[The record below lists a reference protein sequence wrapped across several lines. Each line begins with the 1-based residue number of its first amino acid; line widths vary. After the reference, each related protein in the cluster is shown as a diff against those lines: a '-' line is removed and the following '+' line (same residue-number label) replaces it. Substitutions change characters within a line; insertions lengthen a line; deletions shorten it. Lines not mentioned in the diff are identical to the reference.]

1 MFRKE
6 NFFYMKR
13 ITFACTIYIFSLVL
27 LTACATAN
35 NSVAQKNVYIDNCFE
50 TLIKNNSD
58 FDIEI
63 DETKV
68 SAKSSV
74 AHKFPLHDS
83 ALYDGWEVLYKIPFT
98 KDIFFYLRNK
108 IAITDNQVELL
119 IEKPIEN
126 QSFDN
131 YLILKNNSKISVQIS
146 NGISLF
152 PCFLNGQV
160 NSRNSNPEY
169 YISSRD
175 VAALKVPS
183 DNTKLFVQEGNK
195 MSSSWKI
202 PLSKKNKT
210 GFVYTYTFDGEKVVF
225 EDARPIVKINEPL
238 WNKDYSD
245 TALLK
250 TFGSK
255 NENSIFC
262 IGNKIE
268 EDKNKNKFL
277 SACFGCFENTGTKKW
292 ESSFSEKNADNKI
305 YDGVLLENKIICVG
319 QSMNEKSE
327 AGLALVADSKN
338 GHIESFKIPELL
350 GLFSIS
356 SFGSNILATGFG
368 SAGSLTVL
376 KISFENDHPI
386 FSLVPLEL
394 PLAESNLVNHA
405 LCLYDTEC
413 EKIILL
419 CNRQNENGEVLSS
432 VLYKFSYDG
441 KLISKEDFVQSIK
454 SVSCVVLNNSGEVF
468 AGAETFESENTS
480 AVIIKLLPNESWNYF
495 YRNENPSSFITSLCL
510 SESEDFIAVS
520 GVQNAS
526 DSYGHGGKSFFV
538 GMDSNS
544 AEQLWFTEYE
554 KKQNMLLTNFSL
566 LSEYGF
572 AGIFCYTDENG
583 VIKSP
588 SALKRMTL
596 NGSVLK
602 K

>member
-1 MFRKE
+1 
-6 NFFYMKR
+6 MKR
-13 ITFACTIYIFSLVL
+13 ITFACSIYIFSLVL
-27 LTACATAN
+27 LTACATAK
-35 NSVAQKNVYIDNCFE
+35 NSAYQKNTYIDNCFE
-50 TLIKNNSD
+50 TLIKNNSS

-63 DETKV
+63 DGTKV
-68 SAKSSV
+68 SAKSSL
-74 AHKFPLHDS
+74 AHKFPLHNS

-98 KDIFFYLRNK
+98 NNIFFYLRNK
-108 IAITDNQVELL
+108 IAITDNQSELL
-119 IEKPIEN
+119 IGKPIEN

-146 NGISLF
+146 NGISLL

-160 NSRNSNPEY
+160 NSKNSNPEY
-169 YISSRD
+169 YISSGNI
-175 VAALKVPS
+175 AALKVPS

-202 PLSKKNKT
+202 PLSKKNRA

-225 EDARPIVKINEPL
+225 EDARPIMKINEPL
-238 WNKDYSD
+238 WSKDYSD
-245 TALLK
+245 TVLL
-250 TFGSK
+250 TAFGSK
-255 NENSIFC
+255 NENAIFC

-268 EDKNKNKFL
+268 EDKNRNKFWTTY
-277 SACFGCFENTGTKKW
+277 FVCFENTGTKKL

-327 AGLALVADSKN
+327 TGIVLFADSKN
-338 GHIESFKIPELL
+338 GHIEPFKIPEVS

-356 SFGSNILATGFG
+356 SFESNVLAAGFD

-376 KISFENDHPI
+376 KISFENDRPI

-394 PLAESNLVNHA
+394 PIAESNLVNHA

-432 VLYKFSYDG
+432 ILYQFSYDG
-441 KLISKEDFVQSIK
+441 KLTLKEDFEKSIK
-454 SVSCVVLNNSGEVF
+454 SVSCMVQNKNGEIFV
-468 AGAETFESENTS
+468 GAETFGTENTS
-480 AVIIKLLPNESWNYF
+480 AVVIKVLPNGNWTYF
-495 YRNENPSSFITSLCL
+495 YRNENPSSFITSVCL
-510 SESEDFIAVS
+510 SENEDFIVLS

-526 DSYGHGGKSFFV
+526 DSYGHNGKSFFA

-544 AEQLWFTEYE
+544 AEKLWFTEYE
-554 KKQNMLLTNFSL
+554 KKQDMLLTNFSL
-566 LSEYGF
+566 VPEYGF
-572 AGIFCYTDENG
+572 AGIFCYTDESG

>member
-1 MFRKE
+1 
-6 NFFYMKR
+6 MKK
-13 ITFACTIYIFSLVL
+13 IIFIYNIYIFSLVL
-27 LTACATAN
+27 LAACATAK
-35 NSVAQKNVYIDNCFE
+35 NSVYQKNTYIDNCFE
-50 TLIKNNSD
+50 TLIKNNSS

-63 DETKV
+63 DGTKV
-68 SAKSSV
+68 SAKSSL
-74 AHKFPLHDS
+74 AHKFPLHNS

-98 KDIFFYLRNK
+98 NNIFFYLRNK
-108 IAITDNQVELL
+108 IAITDNQSELL
-119 IEKPIEN
+119 IGKPIEN

-146 NGISLF
+146 NGISLL

-160 NSRNSNPEY
+160 NSKNSNPEY
-169 YISSRD
+169 YISSGNI
-175 VAALKVPS
+175 AALKVPS

-202 PLSKKNKT
+202 PLSKKNRA

-225 EDARPIVKINEPL
+225 EDARSIVKVNEPL

-250 TFGSK
+250 AFGSK
-255 NENSIFC
+255 NENTIFC

-268 EDKNKNKFL
+268 EDKNKNKFW
-277 SACFGCFENTGTKKW
+277 SAYFGCFENTGTKKW
-292 ESSFSEKNADNKI
+292 ESNFSEKNADNKI

-327 AGLALVADSKN
+327 TGIVLFADSKN
-338 GHIESFKIPELL
+338 GHIEPFKIPEVS

-356 SFGSNILATGFG
+356 SFESNVLAAGFD

-376 KISFENDHPI
+376 KISFENDRPI

-394 PLAESNLVNHA
+394 PIAESNLVNHA

-432 VLYKFSYDG
+432 ILYQFSYDG
-441 KLISKEDFVQSIK
+441 KLTLKEDFEKSIK
-454 SVSCVVLNNSGEVF
+454 SVSCMVQNKNGEIFV
-468 AGAETFESENTS
+468 GAETFGTENTS
-480 AVIIKLLPNESWNYF
+480 AVVIKVLPNGNWTYF
-495 YRNENPSSFITSLCL
+495 YRNENPSSFITSVCL
-510 SESEDFIAVS
+510 SENEDFIVLS

-526 DSYGHGGKSFFV
+526 DSYGHNGKSFFA

-544 AEQLWFTEYE
+544 AEKLWFTEYE
-554 KKQNMLLTNFSL
+554 KKQYMLLTNFSL
-566 LSEYGF
+566 VPEYGF
-572 AGIFCYTDENG
+572 AGIFCYTDESG

>member
-1 MFRKE
+1 
-6 NFFYMKR
+6 MKR
-13 ITFACTIYIFSLVL
+13 ITFACSIYIFSLVL
-27 LTACATAN
+27 LTACATAK
-35 NSVAQKNVYIDNCFE
+35 NSAYQKNTYIDNCFE
-50 TLIKNNSD
+50 TLIKNNSS

-63 DETKV
+63 DGTKV
-68 SAKSSV
+68 SAKSSL
-74 AHKFPLHDS
+74 AHKFPLHNS

-98 KDIFFYLRNK
+98 NNIFFYLRNK
-108 IAITDNQVELL
+108 IAITDNQSELL
-119 IEKPIEN
+119 IGKPIEN

-146 NGISLF
+146 NGISLL

-160 NSRNSNPEY
+160 NSKNSNPEY
-169 YISSRD
+169 YISSGNI
-175 VAALKVPS
+175 AALKVPS

-202 PLSKKNKT
+202 PLSKKNRA

-225 EDARPIVKINEPL
+225 EDARSIVKVNEPL

-250 TFGSK
+250 AFGSK
-255 NENSIFC
+255 NENTIFC

-268 EDKNKNKFL
+268 EDKNKNKFW
-277 SACFGCFENTGTKKW
+277 SAYFGCFENTGTKKW
-292 ESSFSEKNADNKI
+292 ESNFSEKNADNKI

-327 AGLALVADSKN
+327 TGIVLFADSKN
-338 GHIESFKIPELL
+338 GHIEPFKIPELS

-356 SFGSNILATGFG
+356 SFESNVLAAGFD

-376 KISFENDHPI
+376 KISFENDRPI

-394 PLAESNLVNHA
+394 PIAESNLVNHA

-432 VLYKFSYDG
+432 ILYQFSYDG
-441 KLISKEDFVQSIK
+441 KLTLKEDFEKSIK
-454 SVSCVVLNNSGEVF
+454 SVSCMVQNKNGEIFV
-468 AGAETFESENTS
+468 GAETFGTENTS
-480 AVIIKLLPNESWNYF
+480 AVVIKVLPNGNWTYF
-495 YRNENPSSFITSLCL
+495 YRNENPSSFITSVCL
-510 SESEDFIAVS
+510 SENEDFIVLS

-526 DSYGHGGKSFFV
+526 DSYGHNGKSFFA

-544 AEQLWFTEYE
+544 AEKLWFTEYE
-554 KKQNMLLTNFSL
+554 KKQDMLLTNFSL
-566 LSEYGF
+566 VPEYGF
-572 AGIFCYTDENG
+572 AGIFCYTDESG

>member
-1 MFRKE
+1 
-6 NFFYMKR
+6 MKR
-13 ITFACTIYIFSLVL
+13 ITFACSIYIFSLVL
-27 LTACATAN
+27 LTACATAK
-35 NSVAQKNVYIDNCFE
+35 NSAYQKNTYIDNCFE
-50 TLIKNNSD
+50 TLIKNNSS

-63 DETKV
+63 DGTKV
-68 SAKSSV
+68 SAKSSL
-74 AHKFPLHDS
+74 AHKFPLHNS

-98 KDIFFYLRNK
+98 NNIFFYLRNK
-108 IAITDNQVELL
+108 IAITDNQSELL
-119 IEKPIEN
+119 IGKPIEN

-146 NGISLF
+146 NGISLLL
-152 PCFLNGQV
+152 CFLNGQV
-160 NSRNSNPEY
+160 NSKNSNPEY
-169 YISSRD
+169 YISSGNI
-175 VAALKVPS
+175 AALKVPS

-202 PLSKKNKT
+202 PLSKKNRA

-225 EDARPIVKINEPL
+225 EDARSIVKVNEPL

-250 TFGSK
+250 AFGSK
-255 NENSIFC
+255 NENTIFC

-268 EDKNKNKFL
+268 EDKNKNKFW
-277 SACFGCFENTGTKKW
+277 SAYFGCFENTGIQKW
-292 ESSFSEKNADNKI
+292 ESNFSEKNADNKI

-327 AGLALVADSKN
+327 TGIVLFADPKN
-338 GHIESFKIPELL
+338 GHIEPFKIPEVS

-356 SFGSNILATGFG
+356 SFESNVLAAGFD

-376 KISFENDHPI
+376 KISFENDRPI

-394 PLAESNLVNHA
+394 PIAESNLVNHA

-432 VLYKFSYDG
+432 ILYQFSYDG
-441 KLISKEDFVQSIK
+441 KLTLKEDFEKSIK
-454 SVSCVVLNNSGEVF
+454 SVSCMVQNKNGEIFV
-468 AGAETFESENTS
+468 GAETFGTENTS
-480 AVIIKLLPNESWNYF
+480 AVVIKVLPNGNWTYF
-495 YRNENPSSFITSLCL
+495 YRNENPSSFITSVCL
-510 SESEDFIAVS
+510 SENEDFIVLS

-526 DSYGHGGKSFFV
+526 DSYGHNGKSFFA

-544 AEQLWFTEYE
+544 AEKLWFTEYE
-554 KKQNMLLTNFSL
+554 KKQGMLLTNFSL
-566 LSEYGF
+566 VPEYGF
-572 AGIFCYTDENG
+572 AGIFCYTDESG

>member
-1 MFRKE
+1 
-6 NFFYMKR
+6 MKR
-13 ITFACTIYIFSLVL
+13 ITFACSIYIFSLVL
-27 LTACATAN
+27 LTACATAK
-35 NSVAQKNVYIDNCFE
+35 NSAYQKNTYIDNCFE
-50 TLIKNNSD
+50 TLIKNNSS

-63 DETKV
+63 DGTKV
-68 SAKSSV
+68 SAKSSL
-74 AHKFPLHDS
+74 AHKFPLHNS

-98 KDIFFYLRNK
+98 NNIFFYLRNK
-108 IAITDNQVELL
+108 IAITDNQSELL
-119 IEKPIEN
+119 IGKPIEN

-146 NGISLF
+146 NGISLL

-160 NSRNSNPEY
+160 NSKNSNPEY
-169 YISSRD
+169 YISSGNI
-175 VAALKVPS
+175 AALKVPS

-202 PLSKKNKT
+202 PLSKKNRA

-225 EDARPIVKINEPL
+225 EDARSIVKVNEPL

-250 TFGSK
+250 AFGSK
-255 NENSIFC
+255 NENTIFC

-268 EDKNKNKFL
+268 EDKTKNKFW
-277 SACFGCFENTGTKKW
+277 SAYFGCFENTGTKKW
-292 ESSFSEKNADNKI
+292 DSGFSEKNADNKI
-305 YDGVLLENKIICVG
+305 YDGVLLENKIVCVG

-327 AGLALVADSKN
+327 SALLIAVDSKN
-338 GHIESFKIPELL
+338 GHIESFKIPELS
-350 GLFSIS
+350 GLFSIT
-356 SFGSNILATGFG
+356 SFGANILATGFD
-368 SAGSLTVL
+368 SAGSLSVL
-376 KISFENDHPI
+376 KISFENDRPI

-394 PLAESNLVNHA
+394 PFAESNLVYHA
-405 LCLYDTEC
+405 LCLYDSESDR
-413 EKIILL
+413 ISLF

-432 VLYKFSYDG
+432 ILYQFSYDG
-441 KLISKEDFVQSIK
+441 KLVAKEDFEKSIK
-454 SVSCVVLNNSGEVF
+454 SVSCMVQNKNGEIFV
-468 AGAETFESENTS
+468 GAETFGTENTS
-480 AVIIKLLPNESWNYF
+480 AVVIKVLPNGNWTYF
-495 YRNENPSSFITSLCL
+495 YRNENPSSFITSVCL
-510 SESEDFIAVS
+510 SENEDFIVLS

-526 DSYGHGGKSFFV
+526 DSYGNNGKSFFA

-544 AEQLWFTEYE
+544 AEKLLFTEYE
-554 KKQNMLLTNFSL
+554 KKQDMLLTNFSL
-566 LSEYGF
+566 VPEYGF
-572 AGIFCYTDENG
+572 AGIFCYTDESG

>member
-1 MFRKE
+1 
-6 NFFYMKR
+6 MKR
-13 ITFACTIYIFSLVL
+13 ITFACSIYIFSLVL
-27 LTACATAN
+27 LTACATAK
-35 NSVAQKNVYIDNCFE
+35 NSAYQKNTYIDNCFE
-50 TLIKNNSD
+50 TLIKNNSS

-63 DETKV
+63 DGTKV
-68 SAKSSV
+68 SAKSSL
-74 AHKFPLHDS
+74 AHKFPLHNS

-98 KDIFFYLRNK
+98 NNIFFYLRNK
-108 IAITDNQVELL
+108 IAITDNQSELL
-119 IEKPIEN
+119 IGKPIEN

-146 NGISLF
+146 NGISLL

-160 NSRNSNPEY
+160 NSKNSNPEY
-169 YISSRD
+169 YISSGNI
-175 VAALKVPS
+175 AALKVPS

-202 PLSKKNKT
+202 PLSKKNRA

-225 EDARPIVKINEPL
+225 EDARSIVKVNEPL

-250 TFGSK
+250 AFGSK
-255 NENSIFC
+255 NENTIFC

-268 EDKNKNKFL
+268 EDKNKNKFW
-277 SACFGCFENTGTKKW
+277 SAYFGCFENTGTKKW
-292 ESSFSEKNADNKI
+292 ESNFSEKNADNKI

-327 AGLALVADSKN
+327 TGIVLFADSKN
-338 GHIESFKIPELL
+338 GHIEPFKIPEVS

-356 SFGSNILATGFG
+356 SFESNVLAAGFD

-376 KISFENDHPI
+376 KISFENDRPI

-394 PLAESNLVNHA
+394 PIAESNLVNHA

-432 VLYKFSYDG
+432 ILYQFSYDG
-441 KLISKEDFVQSIK
+441 KLTLKEDFEKSIK
-454 SVSCVVLNNSGEVF
+454 SVSCMVQNKNGEIFV
-468 AGAETFESENTS
+468 GAETFGTENTS
-480 AVIIKLLPNESWNYF
+480 AVVIKVLPNGNWTYF
-495 YRNENPSSFITSLCL
+495 YRNENPSSFITSVCL
-510 SESEDFIAVS
+510 SENEDFIVLS

-526 DSYGHGGKSFFV
+526 DSYGHNGKSFFA

-544 AEQLWFTEYE
+544 AEKLWFTEYE
-554 KKQNMLLTNFSL
+554 KKQDMLLTNFSL
-566 LSEYGF
+566 VPEYGF
-572 AGIFCYTDENG
+572 AGIFCYTDESG

-588 SALKRMTL
+588 SDLKRMTL

>member
-1 MFRKE
+1 
-6 NFFYMKR
+6 MKR
-13 ITFACTIYIFSLVL
+13 ITFACSIYIFSLVL
-27 LTACATAN
+27 LTACATAK
-35 NSVAQKNVYIDNCFE
+35 NSAYQKNTYIDNCFE
-50 TLIKNNSD
+50 TLIKNNSS

-63 DETKV
+63 DGTKV
-68 SAKSSV
+68 SAKSSL
-74 AHKFPLHDS
+74 AHKFPLHNS

-98 KDIFFYLRNK
+98 NNIFFYLRNK
-108 IAITDNQVELL
+108 IAITDNQSELL
-119 IEKPIEN
+119 IGKPIEN

-146 NGISLF
+146 NGISLL

-160 NSRNSNPEY
+160 NSKNSNPEY
-169 YISSRD
+169 YISSGNI
-175 VAALKVPS
+175 AALKVPS

-202 PLSKKNKT
+202 PLSKKNRA

-225 EDARPIVKINEPL
+225 EDARSIVKVNEPL

-250 TFGSK
+250 AFGSK
-255 NENSIFC
+255 NENTIFC

-268 EDKNKNKFL
+268 EDKNKNKFW
-277 SACFGCFENTGTKKW
+277 SAYFGCFENTGTKKW
-292 ESSFSEKNADNKI
+292 ESNFSEKNADNKI

-327 AGLALVADSKN
+327 TGIVLFADSKN
-338 GHIESFKIPELL
+338 GHIEPFKIPEVS

-356 SFGSNILATGFG
+356 SFESNVLAAGFD

-376 KISFENDHPI
+376 KISFENDRPI

-394 PLAESNLVNHA
+394 PFAESNLVYHA
-405 LCLYDTEC
+405 LCLYDSESDR
-413 EKIILL
+413 ISLF
-419 CNRQNENGEVLSS
+419 CNRQNETDEVLSS
-432 VLYKFSYDG
+432 ILYQFSYDG
-441 KLISKEDFVQSIK
+441 KLVAKEDFAESIK
-454 SVSCVVLNNSGEVF
+454 SVSCMVQNKNGEIF
-468 AGAETFESENTS
+468 AGAETFGTENTS
-480 AVIIKLLPNESWNYF
+480 AVVIKVLPNGNWTYF
-495 YRNENPSSFITSLCL
+495 YRNENPSSFITSVCL
-510 SESEDFIAVS
+510 SENEDFIVLS

-526 DSYGHGGKSFFV
+526 DSYGHNGKSFFA

-544 AEQLWFTEYE
+544 AEKLWFTEYE
-554 KKQNMLLTNFSL
+554 KKQDMLLTNFSL
-566 LSEYGF
+566 VPEYGF
-572 AGIFCYTDENG
+572 AGIFCYTDESG

>member
-1 MFRKE
+1 
-6 NFFYMKR
+6 MKK
-13 ITFACTIYIFSLVL
+13 IIFIYNIYIFSLVL
-27 LTACATAN
+27 LTACATAK
-35 NSVAQKNVYIDNCFE
+35 NSAYQKNTYIDNCFE
-50 TLIKNNSD
+50 TLIKNNSS

-63 DETKV
+63 DGTKV
-68 SAKSSV
+68 SAKSSL
-74 AHKFPLHDS
+74 AHKFPLHNS

-98 KDIFFYLRNK
+98 NNIFFYLRNK
-108 IAITDNQVELL
+108 IAITDNQSELL
-119 IEKPIEN
+119 IGKPIEN

-146 NGISLF
+146 NGISLL

-160 NSRNSNPEY
+160 NSKNSNPEY
-169 YISSRD
+169 YISSGNI
-175 VAALKVPS
+175 AALKVPS

-202 PLSKKNKT
+202 PLSKKNRA

-225 EDARPIVKINEPL
+225 EDARSIVKVNEPL

-250 TFGSK
+250 AFGSK
-255 NENSIFC
+255 NENTIFC

-268 EDKNKNKFL
+268 EDKNKNKFW
-277 SACFGCFENTGTKKW
+277 SAYFGCFENTGTKKW
-292 ESSFSEKNADNKI
+292 ESNFSEKNADNKI

-327 AGLALVADSKN
+327 TGIVLFADSKN
-338 GHIESFKIPELL
+338 GHIEPFKIPEVS

-356 SFGSNILATGFG
+356 SFESNVLAAGFD

-376 KISFENDHPI
+376 KISFENDRPI

-394 PLAESNLVNHA
+394 PIAESNLVNHA

-432 VLYKFSYDG
+432 ILYQFSYDG
-441 KLISKEDFVQSIK
+441 KLTLKEDFEKSIK
-454 SVSCVVLNNSGEVF
+454 SVSCMVQNKNGEIFV
-468 AGAETFESENTS
+468 GAETFGTENTS
-480 AVIIKLLPNESWNYF
+480 AVVIKVLPNGNWTYF
-495 YRNENPSSFITSLCL
+495 YRNENPSSFITSVCL
-510 SESEDFIAVS
+510 SENEDFIVLS

-526 DSYGHGGKSFFV
+526 DSYGHNGKSFFA

-544 AEQLWFTEYE
+544 AEKLWFTEYE
-554 KKQNMLLTNFSL
+554 KKQDMLLTNFSL
-566 LSEYGF
+566 VPEYGF
-572 AGIFCYTDENG
+572 AGIFCYTDESG

>member
-1 MFRKE
+1 
-6 NFFYMKR
+6 MKR
-13 ITFACTIYIFSLVL
+13 ITFACSIYIFSLVL
-27 LTACATAN
+27 LTACATAK
-35 NSVAQKNVYIDNCFE
+35 NSAYQKNTYIDNCFE
-50 TLIKNNSD
+50 TLIKNNSS

-63 DETKV
+63 DGTKV
-68 SAKSSV
+68 SAKSSL
-74 AHKFPLHDS
+74 AHKFPLHNS

-98 KDIFFYLRNK
+98 NNIFFYLRNK
-108 IAITDNQVELL
+108 IAITDNQSELL
-119 IEKPIEN
+119 IGKPIEN

-146 NGISLF
+146 NGISLL

-160 NSRNSNPEY
+160 NSKNSNPEY
-169 YISSRD
+169 YISSGNI
-175 VAALKVPS
+175 AALKVPS

-202 PLSKKNKT
+202 PLSKKNRA

-225 EDARPIVKINEPL
+225 EDARSIVKVNEPL

-250 TFGSK
+250 AFGSK
-255 NENSIFC
+255 NENTIFC

-268 EDKNKNKFL
+268 EDKNKNNFW
-277 SACFGCFENTGTKKW
+277 SAYFGCFENTGTKKW
-292 ESSFSEKNADNKI
+292 ESNFSEKNADNKI

-327 AGLALVADSKN
+327 TGIVLFADSKN
-338 GHIESFKIPELL
+338 GHIEPFKIPEVS

-356 SFGSNILATGFG
+356 SFESNVLAAGFD

-376 KISFENDHPI
+376 KISFENDRPI

-394 PLAESNLVNHA
+394 PIAESNLVNHA

-432 VLYKFSYDG
+432 ILYQFSYDG
-441 KLISKEDFVQSIK
+441 KLTLKEDFEKSIK
-454 SVSCVVLNNSGEVF
+454 SVSCMVQNKNGEIFV
-468 AGAETFESENTS
+468 GAETFGTENTS
-480 AVIIKLLPNESWNYF
+480 AVVIKVLPNGNWTYF
-495 YRNENPSSFITSLCL
+495 YRNENPSSFITSVCL
-510 SESEDFIAVS
+510 SENEDFIVLS

-526 DSYGHGGKSFFV
+526 DSYGHNGKSFFA

-544 AEQLWFTEYE
+544 AEKLWFTEYE
-554 KKQNMLLTNFSL
+554 KKQDMLLTNFSL
-566 LSEYGF
+566 VPEYGF
-572 AGIFCYTDENG
+572 AGIFCYTDESG

>member
-1 MFRKE
+1 
-6 NFFYMKR
+6 MKR
-13 ITFACTIYIFSLVL
+13 ITFACSIYIFSLVL
-27 LTACATAN
+27 LTACATAK
-35 NSVAQKNVYIDNCFE
+35 NSAYQKNTYIDNCFE
-50 TLIKNNSD
+50 TLIKNNSS

-63 DETKV
+63 DGTKV
-68 SAKSSV
+68 SAKSSL
-74 AHKFPLHDS
+74 AHKFPLHNS

-98 KDIFFYLRNK
+98 NNIFFYLRNK
-108 IAITDNQVELL
+108 IAITDNQSELL
-119 IEKPIEN
+119 IGKPIEN

-146 NGISLF
+146 NGISLL

-160 NSRNSNPEY
+160 NSKNSNPEY
-169 YISSRD
+169 YISSGNI
-175 VAALKVPS
+175 AALKVPS

-202 PLSKKNKT
+202 PLSKKNRA

-225 EDARPIVKINEPL
+225 EDARSIVKVNEPL

-250 TFGSK
+250 AFGSK
-255 NENSIFC
+255 NENTIFC

-268 EDKNKNKFL
+268 EDKNKNKFW
-277 SACFGCFENTGTKKW
+277 SAYFGCFENTGTKKW
-292 ESSFSEKNADNKI
+292 DSGFSEKNADNKI
-305 YDGVLLENKIICVG
+305 YDGVLLENKIVCVG

-327 AGLALVADSKN
+327 SALLIAVDSKN
-338 GHIESFKIPELL
+338 GHIESFKIPELS
-350 GLFSIS
+350 GLFSIT
-356 SFGSNILATGFG
+356 SFGANILATGFD
-368 SAGSLTVL
+368 SAGSLSVL
-376 KISFENDHPI
+376 KISFENDRPI

-394 PLAESNLVNHA
+394 PFAESNLVYHA
-405 LCLYDTEC
+405 LCLYDSESDR
-413 EKIILL
+413 ISLF

-432 VLYKFSYDG
+432 ILYQFSYDG
-441 KLISKEDFVQSIK
+441 KLVAKEDFEKSIK
-454 SVSCVVLNNSGEVF
+454 SVSCMVQNKNGEIFV
-468 AGAETFESENTS
+468 GAETFGSEKAS
-480 AVIIKLLPNESWNYF
+480 AVVIKVLPNGNWTYF
-495 YRNENPSSFITSLCL
+495 YRNENPSSFITSVCL
-510 SESEDFIAVS
+510 SENEDFIVLS

-526 DSYGHGGKSFFV
+526 DSYGHNGKSFFA

-544 AEQLWFTEYE
+544 AEKLWFTEYE
-554 KKQNMLLTNFSL
+554 KKQDMLLTNFSL
-566 LSEYGF
+566 VPEYGF
-572 AGIFCYTDENG
+572 AGIFCYTDESG

>member
-1 MFRKE
+1 
-6 NFFYMKR
+6 MKR
-13 ITFACTIYIFSLVL
+13 ITFACSIYIFSLVL
-27 LTACATAN
+27 LTACATAK
-35 NSVAQKNVYIDNCFE
+35 NSAYQKNTYIDNCFE
-50 TLIKNNSD
+50 TLIKNNSS

-63 DETKV
+63 DGTKV
-68 SAKSSV
+68 SAKSSL
-74 AHKFPLHDS
+74 AHKFPLHNS

-98 KDIFFYLRNK
+98 NNIFFYLRNK
-108 IAITDNQVELL
+108 IAITDNQSELL
-119 IEKPIEN
+119 IGKPIEN

-131 YLILKNNSKISVQIS
+131 YLILKNNFKISVQIS
-146 NGISLF
+146 NGISLL

-160 NSRNSNPEY
+160 NSKNSNPEY
-169 YISSRD
+169 YISSGNI
-175 VAALKVPS
+175 AALKVPS

-202 PLSKKNKT
+202 PLSKKNRA

-225 EDARPIVKINEPL
+225 EDARSIVKVNEPL

-250 TFGSK
+250 AFGSK
-255 NENSIFC
+255 NENTIFC

-268 EDKNKNKFL
+268 EDKNKNKFW
-277 SACFGCFENTGTKKW
+277 SAYFGCFENTGTKKW
-292 ESSFSEKNADNKI
+292 ESNFSEKNADNKI

-327 AGLALVADSKN
+327 TGIVLFADSKN
-338 GHIESFKIPELL
+338 GHIEPFKIPEVS

-356 SFGSNILATGFG
+356 SFESNVLAAGFD

-376 KISFENDHPI
+376 KISFENDRPI

-394 PLAESNLVNHA
+394 PIAESNLVNHA

-432 VLYKFSYDG
+432 ILYQFSYDG
-441 KLISKEDFVQSIK
+441 KLTLKEDFEKSIK
-454 SVSCVVLNNSGEVF
+454 SVSCMVQNKNGEIFV
-468 AGAETFESENTS
+468 GAETFGTENTS
-480 AVIIKLLPNESWNYF
+480 AVVIKVLPNGNWTYF
-495 YRNENPSSFITSLCL
+495 YRNENPSSFITSVCL
-510 SESEDFIAVS
+510 SENEDFIVLS

-526 DSYGHGGKSFFV
+526 DSYGHNGKSFFA

-544 AEQLWFTEYE
+544 AEKLWFTEYE
-554 KKQNMLLTNFSL
+554 KKQDMLLTNFSL
-566 LSEYGF
+566 VPEYGF
-572 AGIFCYTDENG
+572 AGIFCYTDESG

-588 SALKRMTL
+588 SDLKRMTL

>member
-1 MFRKE
+1 
-6 NFFYMKR
+6 MKK
-13 ITFACTIYIFSLVL
+13 ITFIYNIYIFSLAL

-50 TLIKNNSD
+50 TLIKNNSS

-63 DETKV
+63 DGTTV
-68 SAKSSV
+68 SAKSSL
-74 AHKFPLHDS
+74 AHKFPLHNS

-98 KDIFFYLRNK
+98 KYIFFYLRNK
-108 IAITDNQVELL
+108 ITITDNQVELL
-119 IEKPIEN
+119 IENPVEN

-131 YLILKNNSKISVQIS
+131 YLVLKNNSKISVQVS
-146 NGISLF
+146 NGISLL

-169 YISSRD
+169 YISSGE
-175 VAALKVPS
+175 VAVLKIPS

-195 MSSSWKI
+195 KSSSWKI

-210 GFVYTYTFDGEKVVF
+210 GFVYTYTFNGEKVVF
-225 EDARPIVKINEPL
+225 EDVRPIVKINEPL

-250 TFGSK
+250 VFGSK
-255 NENSIFC
+255 NENTIFC

-268 EDKNKNKFL
+268 EDKNKNKFW
-277 SACFGCFENTGTKKW
+277 SAYFGCFENTGTKKW

-327 AGLALVADSKN
+327 SGLVLVADSKN
-338 GHIESFKIPELL
+338 GHIESFKIPEFS

-356 SFGSNILATGFG
+356 SFGVNILAAGFD

-376 KISFENDHPI
+376 KISFENDRPI
-386 FSLVPLEL
+386 FSLVPLDL
-394 PLAESNLVNHA
+394 PIAESNLVYHA
-405 LCLYDTEC
+405 LCLYDTESDR
-413 EKIILL
+413 ISLF
-419 CNRQNENGEVLSS
+419 CNRQNENGDVLSS
-432 VLYKFSYDG
+432 MLYQFSYDG
-441 KLISKEDFVQSIK
+441 KLVMKEDFAESVK
-454 SVSCVVLNNSGEVF
+454 SVSCMVQNKNGEIF
-468 AGAETFESENTS
+468 AGAETFGTENTS
-480 AVIIKLLPNESWNYF
+480 AVVIKVLPNERWVYF
-495 YRNENPSSFITSLCL
+495 YRNENPSSFITSVCL
-510 SESEDFIAVS
+510 SENEDFIAVS

-526 DSYGHGGKSFFV
+526 DSYGNNGNSFFA

-544 AEQLWFTEYE
+544 AEKLWFTEYE
-554 KKQNMLLTNFSL
+554 ENQNMLLTNFSL
-566 LSEYGF
+566 VSEYGF
-572 AGIFCYTDENG
+572 AGIFCHTDENG
-583 VIKSP
+583 VVKSP
-588 SALKRMTL
+588 STLKRMTL

>member
-1 MFRKE
+1 
-6 NFFYMKR
+6 MKR
-13 ITFACTIYIFSLVL
+13 ITFACSIYIFSLVL
-27 LTACATAN
+27 LTACATAK
-35 NSVAQKNVYIDNCFE
+35 NSAYQKNTYIDNCFE
-50 TLIKNNSD
+50 TLIKNNSS

-63 DETKV
+63 DGTKV
-68 SAKSSV
+68 SAKSSL
-74 AHKFPLHDS
+74 AHKFPLHNS

-98 KDIFFYLRNK
+98 NNIFFYLRNK
-108 IAITDNQVELL
+108 IAITDNQSELL
-119 IEKPIEN
+119 IGKPIEN

-146 NGISLF
+146 NGISLL

-160 NSRNSNPEY
+160 NSKNSNPEY
-169 YISSRD
+169 YISSGNI
-175 VAALKVPS
+175 AALKVPS

-202 PLSKKNKT
+202 PLSKKNRA

-225 EDARPIVKINEPL
+225 EDARSIVKVNEPL

-250 TFGSK
+250 AFGSK
-255 NENSIFC
+255 NENTIFC

-268 EDKNKNKFL
+268 EDKNKNKFW

-292 ESSFSEKNADNKI
+292 ESNFSEKNADNKI

-327 AGLALVADSKN
+327 TGIVLFADSKN
-338 GHIESFKIPELL
+338 GHIEPFKIPEVS

-356 SFGSNILATGFG
+356 SFESNVLAAGFD

-376 KISFENDHPI
+376 KISFENDRPI

-394 PLAESNLVNHA
+394 PIAESNLVNHA

-432 VLYKFSYDG
+432 ILYQFSYDG
-441 KLISKEDFVQSIK
+441 KLTLKEDFEKSIK
-454 SVSCVVLNNSGEVF
+454 SVSCMVQNKNGEIFV
-468 AGAETFESENTS
+468 GAETFGTENTS
-480 AVIIKLLPNESWNYF
+480 AVVIKVLPNGNWTYF
-495 YRNENPSSFITSLCL
+495 YRNENPSSFITSVCL
-510 SESEDFIAVS
+510 SENEDFIVLS

-526 DSYGHGGKSFFV
+526 DSYGHNGKSFFA

-544 AEQLWFTEYE
+544 AEKLWFTEYE
-554 KKQNMLLTNFSL
+554 KKQDMLLTNFSL
-566 LSEYGF
+566 VPEYGF
-572 AGIFCYTDENG
+572 AGIFCYTDESG

>member
-1 MFRKE
+1 
-6 NFFYMKR
+6 MKR
-13 ITFACTIYIFSLVL
+13 ITFACSIYIFSLVL
-27 LTACATAN
+27 LTACATAK
-35 NSVAQKNVYIDNCFE
+35 NSAYQKNTYIDNCFE
-50 TLIKNNSD
+50 TLIKNNSS

-63 DETKV
+63 DGTKV
-68 SAKSSV
+68 SAKSSL
-74 AHKFPLHDS
+74 AHKFPLHNS

-98 KDIFFYLRNK
+98 NNIFFYLRNK
-108 IAITDNQVELL
+108 IAITDNQSELL
-119 IEKPIEN
+119 IGKPIEN

-146 NGISLF
+146 NGISLL

-160 NSRNSNPEY
+160 NSKNSNPEY
-169 YISSRD
+169 YISSGNI
-175 VAALKVPS
+175 AALKVPS

-202 PLSKKNKT
+202 PLSKKNRA

-225 EDARPIVKINEPL
+225 EDARSIVKVNEPL

-250 TFGSK
+250 AFGSK
-255 NENSIFC
+255 NENTIFC

-268 EDKNKNKFL
+268 EDKNKNKFW
-277 SACFGCFENTGTKKW
+277 SAYFGCFENTGTKKW
-292 ESSFSEKNADNKI
+292 DSGFSEKNADNKI
-305 YDGVLLENKIICVG
+305 YDGVLLENKIVCVG

-327 AGLALVADSKN
+327 SALLIAVDSKN
-338 GHIESFKIPELL
+338 GHIESFKIPELS
-350 GLFSIS
+350 GLFSIT
-356 SFGSNILATGFG
+356 SFGANILATGFD

-376 KISFENDHPI
+376 KISFENDRPI

-394 PLAESNLVNHA
+394 PIAESNLVNHA

-432 VLYKFSYDG
+432 ILYQFSYDG
-441 KLISKEDFVQSIK
+441 KLTLKEDFEKSIK
-454 SVSCVVLNNSGEVF
+454 SVSCMVQNKNGEIFV
-468 AGAETFESENTS
+468 GAETFGTENTS
-480 AVIIKLLPNESWNYF
+480 AVVIKVLPNGNWTYF
-495 YRNENPSSFITSLCL
+495 YRNENPSSFITSVCL
-510 SESEDFIAVS
+510 SENEDFIVLS

-526 DSYGHGGKSFFV
+526 DSYGHNEKSFFA

-544 AEQLWFTEYE
+544 AEKLWFTEYE
-554 KKQNMLLTNFSL
+554 KKQDMLLTNFSL
-566 LSEYGF
+566 VPEYGF
-572 AGIFCYTDENG
+572 AGIFCYTDESG